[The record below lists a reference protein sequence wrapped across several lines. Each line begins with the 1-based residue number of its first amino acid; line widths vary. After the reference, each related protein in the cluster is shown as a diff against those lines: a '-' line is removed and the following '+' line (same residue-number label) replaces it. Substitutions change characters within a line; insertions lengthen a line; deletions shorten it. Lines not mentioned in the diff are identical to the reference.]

1 MNVPNIELTEDFVL
15 SQIKDVRYFYDDTLT
30 ICVITT
36 LSNFKIIGSS
46 YVFDEKKYD
55 QIKGM
60 EAARQKA
67 TSQLFEHVA
76 YYLKAISNN

>member
-15 SQIKDVRYFYDDTLT
+15 SQIKDVRYFYDGTLT